1 MSTGAIYI
9 VSQDERYL
17 NLLRASAESLKRA
30 MPDLPVTVFSQFP
43 IEGPHFDNVTLVKPT
58 CDGFYDKTRLMLE
71 SPYERTLF
79 IDADIYVAEPFSELF
94 TLLDRF
100 DCAATHEEYLNT
112 DWSNNY
118 PRPDIPASFPE
129 FNTG

>member
-1 MSTGAIYI
+1 
-9 VSQDERYL
+9 
-17 NLLRASAESLKRA
+17 
-30 MPDLPVTVFSQFP
+30 
-43 IEGPHFDNVTLVKPT
+43 
-58 CDGFYDKTRLMLE
+58 MLE

-100 DCAATHEEYLNT
+100 DCAATHEEYLDT
-112 DWSNNY
+112 DWFKNY

-129 FNTG
+129 FNTGILVYKRSAAMDSTLRNWSHLYKEFLEKNPGRPTNDQPFFRAAAYYSD